1 MDQLPTPDQLDR
13 LAHDI
18 VLDGFEVHALAVAD
32 LVVLARRRG
41 IRPVLA
47 DVLADGATPRPV
59 RERALG
65 LLLVALAAHAA
76 HAATPMVTT
85 GAASAA

>member
-13 LAHDI
+13 LAHDV
-18 VLDGFEVHALAVAD
+18 VLDGFEVHALAVAE
-32 LVVLARRRG
+32 LVGLARRLG

-47 DVLADGATPRPV
+47 DVLSDGSTPRPV

-65 LLLVALAAHAA
+65 LLLVAVAA
-76 HAATPMVTT
+76 HAATPMVTR
-85 GAASAA
+85 AVSSAA